1 MGSIINYAGFV
12 DAQCLCYIW
21 PEEFNHCRICLI
33 SGSLQRPLFSCFF
46 SKDGAAAVGGEENL
60 RDIIIYCDGAHFT
73 LLRPQSMSPRSTGAP
88 GFSVLNRLL
97 YEAREAGLIVQINEV
112 ESEPGGGR
120 ISVLRTLWDIMA

>member
-1 MGSIINYAGFV
+1 
-12 DAQCLCYIW
+12 
-21 PEEFNHCRICLI
+21 LI